1 MKKGDLVM
9 NYDILHFEALGKE
22 ADHLKE
28 ETEKAQR
35 EGLLPAN
42 LNYVITPLNLQEYME
57 QNPDTILPDI
67 VTTKTHS
74 KLPAEWLDG
83 SKKSVI
89 TRSAGYDH
97 FEHLATKA
105 NVTSLREYCVNAVA
119 QTAIKFMYAA
129 AGYLNHY
136 ATNTLTFERNK
147 TVSFMELNSGRT
159 ATVFG
164 VGKIGKR
171 IYDLLVANGLKAQAV
186 DIRSGELSKAYNGTV
201 NFVTKEE
208 AIANSDIII
217 NAMNLT
223 RLESSKYY
231 NVNYFSEAVLSGAK
245 DGLIFIN
252 VTRGEIAPE
261 AGLLKLYKAGKIA
274 GIGVDVFSDE
284 NGFSAILNKRADA
297 VSENH
302 KAALEMLDGCINRTM
317 NVYVQPHQAFN
328 SDVAAMSKAS
338 ETLKHI
344 VAWYAN
350 GKERFDSQLPYYEG

>member
-1 MKKGDLVM
+1 M

-28 ETEKAQR
+28 ETEKAQAA
-35 EGLLPAN
+35 GLLPRDY
-42 LNYVITPLNLQEYME
+42 NYVITPLNLQEYME
-57 QNPDTILPDI
+57 KNPDTVLPDI

-74 KLPAEWLDG
+74 KLPEAWLKEG
-83 SKKSVI
+83 GKKSVI

-97 FEHLATKA
+97 FEHLMDVA

-129 AGYLNHY
+129 CGYLNHY
-136 ATNTLTFERNK
+136 TSNTVTFERNK
-147 TVSFMELNSGRT
+147 TVSFMELNENRT

-171 IYDLLVANGLKAQAV
+171 IYDLLVANGLNAQAV
-186 DIRSGELSKAYNGTV
+186 DIRQDELSEVYGGSV
-201 NFVTKEE
+201 NFVSKEY
-208 AIANSDIII
+208 AVKNSDIII

-223 RLESSKYY
+223 KIEGSKYY
-231 NVNYFSEAVLSGAK
+231 NVNYFSEDVLSEAK

-261 AGLLKLYKAGKIA
+261 AGLMKLYESGKIA
-274 GIGVDVFSDE
+274 GIGVDVFSGE
-284 NGFSAILNKRADA
+284 NGFSAILNKKSDE
-297 VSENH
+297 VSDNH
-302 KAALEMLDGCINRTM
+302 KAALKMLDMAINRTG
-317 NVYVQPHQAFN
+317 NIYVQPHQAFN

-338 ETLKHI
+338 ETIKHMI
-344 VAWYAN
+344 AWHAN
-350 GKERFDSQLPYYEG
+350 EKVKFDSQLPYYSVN

>member
-1 MKKGDLVM
+1 MK
-9 NYDILHFEALGKE
+9 YDILHFEALGKE
-22 ADHLKE
+22 AEHLKE
-28 ETEKAQR
+28 ETEKAQAA
-35 EGLLPAN
+35 GLLPEKYE
-42 LNYVITPLNLQEYME
+42 YVITPLNLQEYME
-57 QNPDTILPDI
+57 QNPDTELPDI

-74 KLPAEWLDG
+74 KLPEGWLQGD
-83 SKKSVI
+83 KKSVI

-97 FEHLATKA
+97 FEHLMNTA

-119 QTAIKFMYAA
+119 QTAIKFMYAS

-136 ATNTLTFERNK
+136 TVNTATFERNK
-147 TVSFMELNSGRT
+147 TVSFMELNENRT

-171 IYDLLVANGLKAQAV
+171 IYDLLVGNGLNAQAV
-186 DIRSGELSKAYNGTV
+186 DIRQDELSVAYNGTV
-201 NFVTKEE
+201 NFVSKEE
-208 AIANSDIII
+208 AIKNSDIII

-223 RLESSKYY
+223 RLEESRYY
-231 NVNYFSEAVLSGAK
+231 NVNYFSEEALSKAK

-261 AGLLKLYKAGKIA
+261 AALLKLYKSGKII
-274 GIGVDVFSDE
+274 GIGLDVFSDE
-284 NGFSAILNKRADA
+284 NGFSAVLKGKNEN

-302 KAALEMLDGCINRTM
+302 KASLELLKMATERTG

-338 ETLKHI
+338 ETIKHMI
-344 VAWYAN
+344 SWYAN
-350 GKERFDSQLPYYEG
+350 NKEKFDSQLPYYSV